1 LYRAQGIGLAAMGRS
16 CAGGVHRDSYFDE
29 PEVYFLLTEEGR
41 LRVGDTA
48 DSRYRMSASAPK
60 IDCRQTEH
68 KEGNMD
74 LGLKG
79 LRAVVTGGS
88 KGIGRAAS
96 DIFAQEG
103 ASVAI
108 CARNADEVKAAVKA
122 LTEKGVQAYGAGVD
136 VADKAAL
143 QKFIADSAQ
152 ALGGIDILVAN
163 VSALAAQDVEESWS
177 QSFDVDMMH
186 TVNAVTAA
194 LPYLE
199 KSKHPSIVIVSSV
212 SGREVDF
219 TGPAYGAMKAALIHY
234 AQRLAYQHAS
244 KMIRVN
250 SVSPGNTYFDG
261 GIWQNI
267 ETNLPDLFKSAL
279 SLNPTGRMAKP
290 EEIGRGIVFLASPAS
305 SYTTG
310 TNLVIDGALTK
321 GVQL

>member
-1 LYRAQGIGLAAMGRS
+1 
-16 CAGGVHRDSYFDE
+16 
-29 PEVYFLLTEEGR
+29 
-41 LRVGDTA
+41 
-48 DSRYRMSASAPK
+48 
-60 IDCRQTEH
+60 
-68 KEGNMD
+68 MD

-79 LRAVVTGGS
+79 LRAVVTGGT
-88 KGIGRAAS
+88 KGIGRAAA

-108 CARNADEVKAAVKA
+108 CARNGDDVKTAVKD
-122 LTEKGVQAYGAGVD
+122 LTAKGAHAFGAGVD

-143 QKFIADSAQ
+143 QKFIADSAR

-163 VSALAAQDVEESWS
+163 VSALAAQDSEESWS
-177 QSFDVDMMH
+177 QSFDVDLMH
-186 TVNAVTAA
+186 TVNAVTTA

-199 KSKHPSIVIVSSV
+199 KSTHPSIVIVSSV

-234 AQRLAYQHAS
+234 AQRLAYQHAP

-250 SVSPGNTYFDG
+250 AVSPGNTYFDG
-261 GIWQNI
+261 GIWHNI
-267 ETNLPDLFKSAL
+267 ETNLPDLFSSAL
-279 SLNPTGRMAKP
+279 ALNPTGRMAKP

-305 SYTTG
+305 SFTTG

>member
-1 LYRAQGIGLAAMGRS
+1 
-16 CAGGVHRDSYFDE
+16 
-29 PEVYFLLTEEGR
+29 
-41 LRVGDTA
+41 
-48 DSRYRMSASAPK
+48 
-60 IDCRQTEH
+60 
-68 KEGNMD
+68 MD

-108 CARNADEVKAAVKA
+108 CARNAGEVKAAVKD
-122 LTEKGVQAYGAGVD
+122 LTAKGVQAYGAGVD

-163 VSALAAQDVEESWS
+163 VSALAVQDDAESWS
-177 QSFDVDMMH
+177 KTFDVDMMH
-186 TVNAVTAA
+186 TVHAVNGA
-194 LPYLE
+194 LPFLE

-234 AQRLAYQHAS
+234 AQRIAYQHAS

-250 SVSPGNTYFDG
+250 TVSPGNTYFEG
-261 GIWQNI
+261 GVWQNV
-267 ETNLPDLFKSAL
+267 EKNLPDLFKHAL
-279 SLNPTGRMAKP
+279 SLNPTGRMATP

-305 SYTTG
+305 SFTSG

-321 GVQL
+321 GVQF

>member
-1 LYRAQGIGLAAMGRS
+1 
-16 CAGGVHRDSYFDE
+16 
-29 PEVYFLLTEEGR
+29 
-41 LRVGDTA
+41 
-48 DSRYRMSASAPK
+48 
-60 IDCRQTEH
+60 
-68 KEGNMD
+68 MD

-79 LRAVVTGGS
+79 LRAVVTGGT
-88 KGIGRAAS
+88 KGIGRAAAQ
-96 DIFAQEG
+96 IFAAEG

-108 CARNADEVKAAVKA
+108 CARNADEVKTAVKD
-122 LTEKGVQAYGAGVD
+122 LSGKGVQAYGAGVD

-143 QKFIADSAQ
+143 QTFVANSAK

-163 VSALAAQDVEESWS
+163 VSALAAQDSEESWS

-194 LPYLE
+194 LPFLE

-234 AQRLAYQHAS
+234 AQRLAFQHAA

-250 SVSPGNTYFDG
+250 AVSPGNTYFEG
-261 GIWQNI
+261 GVWHNI
-267 ETNLPDLFKSAL
+267 EKNLPDLFKSSL
-279 SLNPTGRMAKP
+279 DLNPTGRMAKP

-305 SYTTG
+305 SFTSG
-310 TNLVIDGALTK
+310 TNLVIDGALTR